1 MDAPSTLAKPLFSIR
16 LRWQYAL
23 PPSQDFLRVRP
34 SHGAAQSATRLITAH
49 SSCSRDDA
57 IGEGILAAQTHT
69 YIQAETG
76 LKSICHWARSIV
88 IRVISVDLGMSASR
102 LVRRHSRKCRLSG
115 SGGQGTD
122 LNMIQAPKPGLRI
135 LRYELRTL
143 NGPPSRETG
152 FHFSGSCFQSSS
164 AATASISISQSGR
177 ARRLTTTSVPAG
189 GFSTFT

>member
-1 MDAPSTLAKPLFSIR
+1 MDAPSTLAKPLFSVR

-57 IGEGILAAQTHT
+57 IGEGILAAQTRT

-115 SGGQGTD
+115 FGERRAGGAIRG
-122 LNMIQAPKPGLRI
+122 LNSKAGSSLRPTA
-135 LRYELRTL
+135 RTK
-143 NGPPSRETG
+143 
-152 FHFSGSCFQSSS
+152 FHHHLGRSS
-164 AATASISISQSGR
+164 APTE
-177 ARRLTTTSVPAG
+177 AG
-189 GFSTFT
+189 VETKRG